1 MSDENA
7 ATQEVQPTAA
17 EWESWGPEGREK
29 YLETHP
35 GFTPATPVAQPL
47 ATNGPVEPVAAATPL
62 TPASQVEPVAGNAT
76 TLEPVE
82 VQPAVP
88 QKLIGS
94 PESGMQRLQAAIN
107 LLSTHSAAP
116 VPGSIIGDAIL
127 LLQDALSIL
136 LEHHKPAA

>member
-1 MSDENA
+1 MEDLNA
-7 ATQEVQPTAA
+7 VEVQPTAA

-35 GFTPATPVAQPL
+35 GFTPAAPEAAPL
-47 ATNGPVEPVAAATPL
+47 ETAGPIEPI
-62 TPASQVEPVAGNAT
+62 EPIDTT

-88 QKLIGS
+88 QRLIGS
-94 PESGMQRLQAAIN
+94 PESGMQRVQAALN

-136 LEHHKPAA
+136 LEHHKPAV